1 MNSSFTVF
9 PAIDLHL
16 GQVVRLMQG
25 DMNRQTQYKNTPSDT
40 AKRWISTGTK
50 WLHVINLDGAFGTVD
65 SANLQALKSILEVTK
80 PAGVKVQFGGGIRSM
95 ENAENAFK
103 AGVERVILGTVVT
116 QQPDFLAQALDKW
129 GAERVAVSLDAENGY
144 VKTHGWQEDSGLQ
157 VIPFAQQMA
166 EQGLKWMVFTDI
178 ARDGLLQGL
187 NMKATSELAKASGLS
202 VIASGGVE
210 KLSDVQSAKD
220 ENLAGAIIG
229 KALYEQK
236 ISVEELTGFINDLR
250 GE

>member
-1 MNSSFTVF
+1 MNSSFNVY

-25 DMNRQTQYKNTPSDT
+25 DLGRQTQYKNTPADT
-40 AKRWISTGTK
+40 ATRWISSGTK
-50 WLHVINLDGAFGTVD
+50 WLHVINLDGAFGTTD
-65 SANLQALKSILEVTK
+65 QANLQALKSILAVTQ

-95 ENAENAFK
+95 QHAENAFN

-116 QQPDFLAQALDKW
+116 QQPEFLAQALKKW
-129 GAERVAVSLDAENGY
+129 GHECVAVSLDTEDGF
-144 VKTHGWQEDSGLQ
+144 VKTHGWQEGTTLQ
-157 VIPFAQQMA
+157 AIPFAKQLA
-166 EQGLKWMVFTDI
+166 EQGLKWLIYTDI

-187 NMKATSELAKASGLS
+187 NLAATSELSQATGLS

-210 KLSDVQSAKD
+210 KLSDVEEAKA

-236 ISVEELTGFINDLR
+236 IQLDELTQFIQTL
-250 GE
+250 